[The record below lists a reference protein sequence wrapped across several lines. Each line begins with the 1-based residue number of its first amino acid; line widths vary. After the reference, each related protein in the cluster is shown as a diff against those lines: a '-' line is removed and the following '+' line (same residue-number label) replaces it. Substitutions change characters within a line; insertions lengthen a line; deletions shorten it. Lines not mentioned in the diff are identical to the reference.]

1 MKLPFKTSIKHVQID
16 KARNTML
23 IVVGVASFITAFS
36 LLSAKTLLG
45 QSSYQHKVLKEKNK
59 AVKQLKD
66 DIGAANALKNQYDVF
81 EKANPNIIG
90 GVGGESIAAA
100 IGAGSSGDQN
110 TVTNNGQP
118 IVLGPQ
124 DGDNAKVV
132 LDALPSQ
139 YDFPALT
146 SSLEKIVTND
156 HVGVQ
161 GISGTDA
168 GSDSAQP
175 PTGATGAAPA
185 PGPQSQ
191 ASPIPFS
198 VSAQTDYN
206 TGLNLIKDFE
216 RSIRPFDI
224 TSLTINGSANTMNL
238 SIQANTYYQPS
249 VGLQITEKEIK

>member
-66 DIGAANALKNQYDVF
+66 DIGAANALKNQYDV
-81 EKANPNIIG
+81 
-90 GVGGESIAAA
+90 AAA
-100 IGAGSSGDQN
+100 IGAGSNGDQN

-175 PTGATGAAPA
+175 ATGATGAAAA